1 MMMLMS
7 TGQKSEVKEVGV
19 FTPKMEKIGS
29 LGAGDVGYIVSN
41 VKDTSEIKTGDTI
54 TLSQRPAT
62 EMLPGYKEVR
72 PMVFCGLYPVDT
84 SDYEKLK
91 AALGR
96 LRLNDAAF
104 VYSSESSVALG
115 FGFRC
120 GFLGLLHMEIIQERI
135 RREHDV
141 DIISTY
147 PSVVYKV
154 VKHGGDVIEVDN
166 PVNLPD
172 PGTIEEIR
180 EPTINRPGLA
190 LSGFF
195 SYFAEKRVQVLGAA
209 ENTYLK
215 SLSPKLR
222 VKRFRAL
229 CEQKI
234 PCVVISRGAH
244 LDDALMA
251 VAQNEE
257 IAVFRTPMITMKFI
271 NAATIALEV
280 DFSPTV
286 TEFGSMVD
294 ILGIGVLIRGVS
306 GIGKS
311 ESVLQL
317 IERGYSLVADDV
329 TRITSL
335 EGRELMATAPQV
347 TRYHMEVRGIGIINV
362 ASVFGIGAIR
372 VEKRLDLVVT
382 LKDWSDTEEVDR
394 TGLDREFY
402 EILDI
407 KVPHVTIPVR
417 PGRDLARLIEVAAMD
432 QKLKSLGSNAALEFN
447 TKLLNLMET
456 KSPDGIA

>member
-1 MMMLMS
+1 MAEQLGTQTITS
-7 TGQKSEVKEVGV
+7 PSDRQKSVPVVTVESFYNSHAQKLQMKLEGPQVG
-19 FTPKMEKIGS
+19 FHRK
-29 LGAGDVGYIVSN
+29 
-41 VKDTSEIKTGDTI
+41 
-54 TLSQRPAT
+54 
-62 EMLPGYKEVR
+62 
-72 PMVFCGLYPVDT
+72 
-84 SDYEKLK
+84 
-91 AALGR
+91 
-96 LRLNDAAF
+96 
-104 VYSSESSVALG
+104 
-115 FGFRC
+115 
-120 GFLGLLHMEIIQERI
+120 
-135 RREHDV
+135 
-141 DIISTY
+141 
-147 PSVVYKV
+147 
-154 VKHGGDVIEVDN
+154 
-166 PVNLPD
+166 
-172 PGTIEEIR
+172 IR

-190 LSGFF
+190 LSGFYT
-195 SYFAEKRVQVLGAA
+195 YFAEKRVQVLGAA
-209 ENTYLK
+209 EHSYLK
-215 SLSPKLR
+215 SLAPRAR
-222 VKRFRAL
+222 VRRFRAL
-229 CEQKI
+229 CARKI
-234 PCVVISRGAH
+234 PCLVVSRGFH
-244 LDDALMA
+244 LDPSVLA
-251 VAQNEE
+251 VAAEE
-257 IAVFRTPMITMKFI
+257 KIAVFRTPMITMKFI

-294 ILGIGVLIRGVS
+294 ILGVGVLIRGVS

-335 EGRELMATAPQV
+335 EGRELMATAPEL

-382 LKDWSDTEEVDR
+382 LRDWNEMEEVDR

-456 KSPDGIA
+456 KNPDGIA